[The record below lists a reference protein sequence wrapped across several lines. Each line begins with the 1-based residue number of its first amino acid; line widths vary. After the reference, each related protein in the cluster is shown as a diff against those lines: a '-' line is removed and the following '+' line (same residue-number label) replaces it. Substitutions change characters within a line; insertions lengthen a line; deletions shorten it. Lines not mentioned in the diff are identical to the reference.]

1 MLSRW
6 PPWPKRVFKVVISG
20 KFCTLVFWYIHILS
34 VHQVTYQLMAALP
47 FIFVPSLPCND
58 LEPSFRCAR
67 PCPTERWRWWLCSP
81 KPPTLT
87 RRRSRSTSSPPPSR
101 HGINVG
107 KSVLFCISKT
117 KSHWNVKTI
126 NISKKWQ
133 NVQFSLPTQIYVVVI
148 SHLNVQYLRSIWN
161 FSIWQICSTLKFER
175 YALRD
180 TKIIFET
187 VNNLPIFCLIPEL
200 LFQYQQFWQS
210 IHHLTSSLLNILGNP
225 RPLAASS
232 LVGTTH
238 TFPRK
243 VFWCR
248 L

>member
-1 MLSRW
+1 MSENLCYFVFQRQNRTEMS
-6 PPWPKRVFKVVISG
+6 KRSILAKNG
-20 KFCTLVFWYIHILS
+20 KMYNF
-34 VHQVTYQLMAALP
+34 
-47 FIFVPSLPCND
+47 
-58 LEPSFRCAR
+58 
-67 PCPTERWRWWLCSP
+67 
-81 KPPTLT
+81 
-87 RRRSRSTSSPPPSR
+87 
-101 HGINVG
+101 
-107 KSVLFCISKT
+107 
-117 KSHWNVKTI
+117 
-126 NISKKWQ
+126 
-133 NVQFSLPTQIYVVVI
+133 PTQIYVVVI

-187 VNNLPIFCLIPEL
+187 VNKLPIFCLIPEL

-225 RPLAASS
+225 RPLAAFSS
-232 LVGTTH
+232 VHVGTTH

>member
-1 MLSRW
+1 M
-6 PPWPKRVFKVVISG
+6 
-20 KFCTLVFWYIHILS
+20 
-34 VHQVTYQLMAALP
+34 
-47 FIFVPSLPCND
+47 
-58 LEPSFRCAR
+58 
-67 PCPTERWRWWLCSP
+67 
-81 KPPTLT
+81 
-87 RRRSRSTSSPPPSR
+87 
-101 HGINVG
+101 
-107 KSVLFCISKT
+107 LFCISKT

-187 VNNLPIFCLIPEL
+187 VNKLPIFCLIPEL

-232 LVGTTH
+232 FRDNSHVPSKGLLMSPIVAHRYVAHSHNDLLSLLQAAHCCFARTFFLFCAILNRLDAVSWVGVLSPRAQIPQLHGTH
-238 TFPRK
+238 TAQLYEQLKMRRWNQDLLDLGYLTK
-243 VFWCR
+243 QSSHTAK
-248 L
+248 